1 MVNLY
6 NASQDAL
13 LAAQAAR
20 AVDSAAEQ
28 VVTQESAQRV
38 DDIAI
43 SSNDSI
49 EIARTQKNVEM
60 PVLPEGSQLE
70 RNVLNSFAGGKSTPV
85 TYEGGTTLYRV
96 GGRNGGFWS
105 LEPPPAT
112 EYQWRVD
119 FAIRQEFLN
128 DASVLYKIT
137 IPEGSSLSGLEGI
150 VGTQGMGL
158 YGGAHQVY
166 TDYRAVPSDGIE
178 LFTMNWK

>member
-70 RNVLNSFAGGKSTPV
+70 RNALLIYRLRKNVGVCLKQRLEAG
-85 TYEGGTTLYRV
+85 TLLLQAWELKVVRHEKY
-96 GGRNGGFWS
+96 GRS
-105 LEPPPAT
+105 EDIAT
-112 EYQWRVD
+112 KD
-119 FAIRQEFLN
+119 
-128 DASVLYKIT
+128 
-137 IPEGSSLSGLEGI
+137 LS
-150 VGTQGMGL
+150 
-158 YGGAHQVY
+158 
-166 TDYRAVPSDGIE
+166 
-178 LFTMNWK
+178 